1 MANRY
6 GLIQVYTGEGKGKT
20 TAAIGQAVRAAGRGL
35 RVFIVQFLKEG
46 ERGSGE
52 EKGLSRAMLPVI
64 IKKYGEDLMGTV
76 SDAKRVRVKQRVMEG
91 FTFMQQQIGYNKAD
105 VYIFDEISHA
115 INLGLI
121 DLGAVTNLLDKRPKD
136 VEFVLTGR
144 DMPEEILK
152 RADLITEM
160 TNIKHPYDSG
170 VPARNGIEY

>member
-1 MANRY
+1 VADRH
-6 GLIQVYTGEGKGKT
+6 GLVQVYTGEGKGKT
-20 TAAIGQAVRAAGRGL
+20 TAAIGLAVRAAGRGL

-52 EKGLSRAMLPVI
+52 ERGLSRAMLPVI
-64 IKKYGEDLMGTV
+64 IKKYGEDLLGTV
-76 SDAKRVRVKQRVMEG
+76 SEAKRARVKQRVLDG
-91 FTFMQQQIGYNKAD
+91 YLFMQQQIGYNKAD

-121 DLGAVTNLLDKRPKD
+121 DLSLVTNLLDKRPKN

-144 DMPEEILK
+144 DMPKEILE

-160 TNIKHPYDSG
+160 TNIKHPFDSKI
-170 VPARNGIEY
+170 PARNGIEY